1 MKKIIILALSFFMLT
16 ACNNS
21 SKNPTMNTVESKF
34 PFEQTLETLKN
45 EIKAKDMGIMQ
56 VIRHDELA
64 QKNGLEINPTAVI
77 IFGNPKVGTA
87 LMQES
92 PAIAYELPL
101 RFLVYEKDGKTF
113 VLYKSPKEYESLGIK
128 ENKPVL
134 DKMQN
139 ALQSIAEKVQ

>member
-1 MKKIIILALSFFMLT
+1 MKKIIILAFSLLMLA
-16 ACNNS
+16 ACNHSTQNS
-21 SKNPTMNTVESKF
+21 SMNTVESKL
-34 PFEQTLETLKN
+34 PFDQTLETLQN

-64 QKNGLEINPTAVI
+64 QKNGLELNPTAVI

-134 DKMQN
+134 YKMQN
-139 ALQSIAEKVQ
+139 TLQSIAEKVQ